1 MSLFTMSY
9 NLGLE
14 QHARF
19 GLDYGVN
26 QKIADRER
34 LIASK
39 LGVMVVIHLF
49 NTAD

>member
-1 MSLFTMSY
+1 MSY

-19 GLDYGVN
+19 GLDYGAN

-39 LGVMVVIHLF
+39 GVMVVIHLF

>member
-1 MSLFTMSY
+1 MSY

-19 GLDYGVN
+19 GLVMMSTK
-26 QKIADRER
+26 KIADRER

>member
-1 MSLFTMSY
+1 MSY

-19 GLDYGVN
+19 GLDYGPN

-39 LGVMVVIHLF
+39 SGVMVVIHLF
-49 NTAD
+49 NTFD